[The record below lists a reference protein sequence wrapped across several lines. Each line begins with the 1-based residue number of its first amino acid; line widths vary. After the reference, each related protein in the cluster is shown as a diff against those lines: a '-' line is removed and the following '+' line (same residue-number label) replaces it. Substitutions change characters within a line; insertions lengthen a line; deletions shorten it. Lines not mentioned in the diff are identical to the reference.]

1 MYESKGPHTA
11 ALYGRE
17 MSPTEAQGI
26 IHQGAGLAEKIDRM
40 LSGDKCPGLPGDKG
54 EGDLAEYWSS
64 LFNRDLKNVLY
75 EIASHHYN
83 REEDA
88 TKAAEDWKYR
98 LHERTREL
106 LTYGMMADFEFLER
120 AENAI
125 PHFSKPTVVHH
136 PDEPQLETRH
146 ALRRLSLLNSLF
158 ENYPDTASSPLQ
170 SVFVNVEPH
179 GVVTVLRFR
188 ERPLSGEY
196 RLGIGINTANPAWE
210 SVGFNFDPNGHVGPL
225 CCVNPLG
232 KVASLK
238 PGFTPPTAD
247 SLCRDVMEAFLRD
260 PKARSFN
267 PPKEPNL
274 RWFRESTQGE

>member
-1 MYESKGPHTA
+1 MYERKGPHRA

-26 IHQGAGLAEKIDRM
+26 IHEVSGLAEKIDRM

-54 EGDLAEYWSS
+54 EGDLSDFWTS

-75 EIASHHYN
+75 EIASHHFN

-88 TKAAEDWKYR
+88 VKAAEEWKYL
-98 LHERTREL
+98 LHQRTREL
-106 LTYGMMADFEFLER
+106 LTFGMMADFEFLKR
-120 AENAI
+120 AEKAI
-125 PHFSKPTVVHH
+125 PHFSKSTVIHH
-136 PDEPQLETRH
+136 PDEPQFETRH

-158 ENYPDTASSPLQ
+158 ENYPYTASPLQ

-188 ERPLSGEY
+188 ERPNSGEY
-196 RLGIGINTANPAWE
+196 CFGIGINTANPGWE
-210 SVGFNFDPNGHVGPL
+210 SVGFNFDVNGHVGPL

-232 KVASLK
+232 NVASLK

-247 SLCRDVMEAFLRD
+247 SLCRDVITAFLGD
-260 PKARSFN
+260 PKVRSFDH
-267 PPKEPNL
+267 PKEPNR
-274 RWFRESTQGE
+274 RWFV